1 MQIDDSPQQAHAPDS
16 STLHQAAHTSRLILR
31 KSTDSLSTQLN
42 NSLSDNTHF
51 STNSTTESDN
61 RVIHDRTNKVL
72 RKMVDGHK
80 TNFLVEDFVGLFPV

>member
-1 MQIDDSPQQAHAPDS
+1 M
-16 STLHQAAHTSRLILR
+16 ILR